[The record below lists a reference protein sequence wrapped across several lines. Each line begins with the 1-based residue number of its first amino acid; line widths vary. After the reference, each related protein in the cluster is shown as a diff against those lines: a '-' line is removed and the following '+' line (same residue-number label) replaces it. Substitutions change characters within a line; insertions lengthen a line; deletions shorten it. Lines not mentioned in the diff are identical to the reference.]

1 MFQVT
6 SLQSQLSES
15 VPTALLDQANKEHR
29 EMAVKYQRLLQ
40 LQTAYT
46 ASDANSERLQVR
58 SCVVCYNAR
67 VCVSGV
73 VLYMLVAWYIE
84 QRLLVRMKVYRLNIL
99 CAYHCECINL

>member
-1 MFQVT
+1 MFQEASVFQMS

-15 VPTALLDQANKEHR
+15 VPTALLDQANREYR
-29 EMAVKYQRLLQ
+29 EMVVKYQRLLQ

-58 SCVVCYNAR
+58 SCVVCYNVR

-73 VLYMLVAWYIE
+73 VL
-84 QRLLVRMKVYRLNIL
+84 
-99 CAYHCECINL
+99 